1 MRILAIIAAV
11 VVATTASAQE
21 MRNITDASGTMIEIP
36 VQPQRIISM
45 GDQGITLPLIELGA
59 PVVGSYGRVAEDG
72 SLYMR
77 AVDLFYGL
85 DFENSGIAYVGTWTA
100 YDYEAIAALK
110 PDLIL
115 EYANAEENHIEKL
128 RAAGPVVLLP
138 VTTEPFAFTRAIAD
152 AAGVLP
158 RFEFELARY
167 KALIKDALRWVPQLD
182 GATYAKIQG
191 WDGQLNVFAGYG
203 GLTQVLADLG
213 VRRTEFA
220 QEMADRG
227 VVWGEEVSAEVLP
240 LQQADYVF
248 DTFTVAY
255 GDTASSA
262 YERMEGIIPGWC
274 EVLTA
279 CAEGR
284 YIVLPREHVTGTNF
298 GSLERQVYY
307 IVTHV
312 GGRPGVIAPE

>member
-1 MRILAIIAAV
+1 MKILALNAAH
-11 VVATTASAQE
+11 
-21 MRNITDASGTMIEIP
+21 R
-36 VQPQRIISM
+36 
-45 GDQGITLPLIELGA
+45 
-59 PVVGSYGRVAEDG
+59 
-72 SLYMR
+72 
-77 AVDLFYGL
+77 
-85 DFENSGIAYVGTWTA
+85 
-100 YDYEAIAALK
+100 

-115 EYANAEENHIEKL
+115 ECADAGANQAEKL
-128 RAAGPVVLLP
+128 RATGPVALLP
-138 VTTEPFAFTRAIAD
+138 VTTEPFVFSRAIAD

-158 RFEFELARY
+158 KFEFELARY
-167 KALIKDALRWVPQLD
+167 ERLIEDARRWVPELD

-203 GLTQVLADLG
+203 GITQVLADLG
-213 VRRTEFA
+213 MERTEFA

-240 LQQADYVF
+240 LQQADYIF

-262 YERMEGIIPGWC
+262 YDRMEGIIPGWC
-274 EVLTA
+274 DILRA

-284 YIVLPREHVTGTNF
+284 YIVLPREHATGTDF

-312 GGRPGVIAPE
+312 GGRTGVASSK